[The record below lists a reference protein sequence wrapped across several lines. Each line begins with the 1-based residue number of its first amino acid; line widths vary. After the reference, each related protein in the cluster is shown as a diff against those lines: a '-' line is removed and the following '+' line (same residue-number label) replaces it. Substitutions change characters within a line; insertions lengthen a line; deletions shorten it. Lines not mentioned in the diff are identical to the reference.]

1 MKTISLKVTGS
12 LNESLAKVA
21 GKRGASKSAVV
32 REALEAYIRS
42 EKNVQ
47 PGSCLEQARDLV
59 GRVKG
64 PPDLSVHKKY
74 MKGFGK

>member
-12 LNESLAKVA
+12 LDEKLAKVA
-21 GKRGASKSAVV
+21 GQRGASKSAVV
-32 REALEAYIRS
+32 REAIEAYIRS
-42 EKNVQ
+42 EKDIRT
-47 PGSCLEQARDLV
+47 GSCLELARDLI

-64 PPDLSVHKKY
+64 PPDLSVHRKY